1 MKTALR
7 PLTTLVAAGALLTGA
22 LQPASAQPANTEA
35 RVYVELR
42 DASLYDALEMV
53 YRAAGNPSHV
63 IDPTAKAVNIGSAT
77 FQNQPWTEIVL
88 TLARQNNFR
97 VRNQGG
103 TYIVDPRPVPTT
115 GFPGGFPGGFQG
127 GFPGAGGPRGFA
139 GPPQGF
145 GGPPAGFGGIA
156 TFGNQSVSPS
166 ITTRVSPQT
175 LPGGRGGLGTIAGS
189 EFRLLPLQHVYAGGI
204 AFLFEDATVLSTQDF
219 VIPQVA
225 REDAIFGI
233 LEERSGTPEV
243 SFEAGGEAGGGS
255 GGSGGGGGGFGG
267 GGGGGGFG
275 GR

>member
-1 MKTALR
+1 MNTPLR
-7 PLTTLVAAGALLTGA
+7 PIATLFAAGAMLASA
-22 LQPASAQPANTEA
+22 LQPASAQTANTEA

-63 IDPTAKAVNIGSAT
+63 IDPSAKAVNIGSAT
-77 FQNQPWTEIVL
+77 FQNQQWTEIVL
-88 TLARQNNFR
+88 KLANQNNFR

-115 GFPGGFPGGFQG
+115 GFPGGFPG
-127 GFPGAGGPRGFA
+127 AGGP
-139 GPPQGF
+139 PPGF
-145 GGPPAGFGGIA
+145 GGPPPGFGGPPPGFGGPGGNAFGGIT
-156 TFGNQSVSPS
+156 TFGNRSVSPS
-166 ITTRVSPQT
+166 VTTRVSPQT
-175 LPGGRGGLGTIAGS
+175 LPGRRGGLGGVTTGG
-189 EFRLLPLQHVYAGGI
+189 EFRLLALQHVYAGGI
-204 AFLFEDATVLSTQDF
+204 AFLFEDATVLTTQDF
-219 VIPQVA
+219 IIPQVA

-243 SFEAGGEAGGGS
+243 TFEEGESGGGS
-255 GGSGGGGGGFGG
+255 GGGGGFGG